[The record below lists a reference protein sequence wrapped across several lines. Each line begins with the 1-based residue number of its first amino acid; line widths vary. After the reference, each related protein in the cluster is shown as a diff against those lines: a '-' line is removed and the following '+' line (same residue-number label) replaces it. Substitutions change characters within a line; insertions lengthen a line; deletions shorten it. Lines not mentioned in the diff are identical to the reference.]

1 MVIFKTYGQKWPFQE
16 MEGFWL
22 VLNIIQRWN
31 KDQDNVPYG
40 HPGYRGAAQ
49 HIGLRP

>member
-22 VLNIIQRWN
+22 VLIIIQRWN
-31 KDQDNVPYG
+31 KDQDNVPC
-40 HPGYRGAAQ
+40 PSQ
-49 HIGLRP
+49 KHIYFSTD